1 VVSERQ
7 NSPRRSAAC
16 LDPTVDSQ
24 RTAARANF
32 SPTETAMRLKATC
45 DMTLSAPDPCPTVAM
60 IRPSSGLAQWL
71 ASEAYW
77 FDPPVRATEYV
88 DTYGNLCQRFMVP
101 AGKMHITVELVVETE
116 DEIAVAPDA
125 PPTPIEQMPDAAL
138 QFLLPSRYCPSD
150 TMAQRAS
157 RIVGDTPPGYAQLE
171 AIRAWIQ
178 HNIAYRYG
186 VSDASTDAPGTLA
199 AGAGVCRDYAHVGI
213 ALCRALRIPARMVV
227 GYLYRLDPM
236 DLHAW
241 FEAFVGDRWYTFD
254 ATQSEPRGGRI
265 VVAYGRDAADVA
277 FITNY
282 GALQTEQLQVRV
294 ERVDQATG
302 AGGHMA
308 PGNG

>member
-1 VVSERQ
+1 
-7 NSPRRSAAC
+7 
-16 LDPTVDSQ
+16 
-24 RTAARANF
+24 
-32 SPTETAMRLKATC
+32 MRLKATC

-101 AGKMHITVELVVETE
+101 AGKMHITVELAVETE

-125 PPTPIEQMPDAAL
+125 SPTPIEQMPDAAL

-150 TMAQRAS
+150 TMAQHAL
-157 RIVGDTPPGYAQLE
+157 RIVGDTPPGYAQVE

-186 VSDASTDAPGTLA
+186 VSDASTDAPDTLA

-294 ERVDQATG
+294 EWVDQATG